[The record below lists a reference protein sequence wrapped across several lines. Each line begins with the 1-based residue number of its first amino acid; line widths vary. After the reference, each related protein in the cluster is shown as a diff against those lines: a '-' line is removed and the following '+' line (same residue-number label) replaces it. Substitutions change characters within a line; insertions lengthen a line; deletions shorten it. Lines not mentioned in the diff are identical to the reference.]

1 MKLSAVSFAK
11 LDDREVLLAHGMHSL
26 LVPTTSTLVG
36 PVPCDQP
43 DSLTQQQSHNDSGR
57 SAPRLN
63 HRANRR
69 HETRRGRPL
78 PTRVARQ
85 GKRGQR
91 PRPPLGTPQGAASIR
106 DRGSRTGGSRLQ
118 ERVTSGT
125 AAARPRPL
133 VTRVCALTF
142 ARGGAPPVAASRGPV
157 VPPSGVAHYSGS
169 SNALVHFSD
178 PRWLRSARALAP
190 NHSDQRISAISAI
203 SRDDSASV

>member
-1 MKLSAVSFAK
+1 MKLSAVSFANF
-11 LDDREVLLAHGMHSL
+11 DDREVLLAHGMHSL

-43 DSLTQQQSHNDSGR
+43 DLLTQQKSHNDSGR

-63 HRANRR
+63 HRAYRC
-69 HETRRGRPL
+69 HETSRGRPL

-91 PRPPLGTPQGAASIR
+91 PPLGAPQGAASIR
-106 DRGSRTGGSRLQ
+106 DRVSRTGGSRLQ

-133 VTRVCALTF
+133 HTRVCALMFT
-142 ARGGAPPVAASRGPV
+142 RGGAPPVAASRGPAV
-157 VPPSGVAHYSGS
+157 APVGLRTTAGHLTLSCISLTPAGSGVRGPSHRITA
-169 SNALVHFSD
+169 
-178 PRWLRSARALAP
+178 
-190 NHSDQRISAISAI
+190 ISAISAI
-203 SRDDSASV
+203 SRADSASV